1 MTEDMLLI
9 LAMSTDAFFAAL
21 SYSAGKI
28 RIPAVSALIICAV
41 STIVLTLSAGLS
53 SVLGS
58 SGAVRLGFIGI
69 IGFFQNGL
77 KSILRRHQGKGK
89 LSFCCFDIDFVISV
103 YLDETQADSD
113 MSKVLSPRESLALAA
128 ALSVDSVSGGFG
140 AGLSGIHII
149 RLCILS
155 FVFGIIAVS
164 AGVRLGDGLKN
175 CKKDFS
181 WISGAFLIVLAFY
194 KLFV

>member
-41 STIVLTLSAGLS
+41 
-53 SVLGS
+53 LGS
-58 SGAVRLGFIGI
+58 FIPDEACRISGAVLLGFIGI

-128 ALSVDSVSGGFG
+128 DSVSGGFG